1 LTKTQKRRLQRER
14 REELSKGKNSAQS
27 GNQQQQDPKGM
38 GPSADV
44 NMVFMLSMEF
54 LAPSSDDEEL
64 EFSDQIAQLALDPM
78 TAIFEKP
85 ADNERQHLKAL
96 FVKGRVDGQP
106 MTKILIDGRAAINF
120 MPYAVYRKL
129 GKGDQ
134 DLTKTDM
141 MLKDFEG
148 NVSPVKGAI
157 CVELTIGSKSL
168 PTTFFVISGKGA
180 YNLLLGRDWIHANC
194 SIPSTMHQC
203 LVQWVGDKIEIVS
216 GDSSYVIASA
226 EADTYERTRCI
237 SGEIWEKD
245 FLRVADYEI
254 PPIQAVGSNEEF

>member
-1 LTKTQKRRLQRER
+1 
-14 REELSKGKNSAQS
+14 
-27 GNQQQQDPKGM
+27 
-38 GPSADV
+38 
-44 NMVFMLSMEF
+44 
-54 LAPSSDDEEL
+54 
-64 EFSDQIAQLALDPM
+64 M
-78 TAIFEKP
+78 TAILEKP

-106 MTKILIDGRAAINF
+106 MTKILVDGGAAINI

-157 CVELTIGSKSL
+157 CVELTIGSKTL
-168 PTTFFVISGKGA
+168 PTTFFIISGKGA

-194 SIPSTMHQC
+194 CMPSTMHQC
-203 LVQWVGDKIEIVS
+203 LVQWVGDKIEIVP
-216 GDSSYVIASA
+216 GDSSYVIAST

-237 SGEIWEKD
+237 SGEIWKND
-245 FLRVADYEI
+245 FLKVADYEI
-254 PPIQAVGSNEEF
+254 PPIQAVGSDEEF

>member
-1 LTKTQKRRLQRER
+1 
-14 REELSKGKNSAQS
+14 
-27 GNQQQQDPKGM
+27 
-38 GPSADV
+38 
-44 NMVFMLSMEF
+44 
-54 LAPSSDDEEL
+54 
-64 EFSDQIAQLALDPM
+64 M

-85 ADNERQHLKAL
+85 ADDERQHLKAL

-106 MTKILIDGRAAINF
+106 MTKILIDGGAAINI
-120 MPYAVYRKL
+120 MPYAVYQKL

-141 MLKDFEG
+141 MLKVFEG

-157 CVELTIGSKSL
+157 CVELTIGSKTL
-168 PTTFFVISGKGA
+168 PTTLFVISGKGA

-194 SIPSTMHQC
+194 CIPSTMHQC
-203 LVQWVGDKIEIVS
+203 LVQWVGDKIDIVP

-237 SGEIWEKD
+237 SGEVWEKY
-245 FLRVADYEI
+245 FLKVADYKI
-254 PPIQAVGSNEEF
+254 PPIQAVGSDECF